1 MPGLGIGLA
10 AVTNE
15 SFMPMDVAVLLT
27 TNVWEA
33 SEGVNLMPL
42 AALPGGGN
50 KVWDVDTSTDPDTLK
65 PKSVSDTSSEGYWE
79 LDGSNIKPLDIS

>member
-15 SFMPMDVAVLLT
+15 SFMPADVAALIR

-33 SEGVNLMPL
+33 SEGVNIMPL
-42 AALPGGGN
+42 AAMPGGGN
-50 KVWDVDTSTDPDTLK
+50 KVWDVDTSTDPTTLK
-65 PKSVSDTSSEGYWE
+65 PKSVSDTSSEGYWQ

>member
-15 SFMPMDVAVLLT
+15 SFMPMDVAALLT

-42 AALPGGGN
+42 AALPSGN
-50 KVWDVDTSTDPDTLK
+50 KVWDVDKSTDPDTLK
-65 PKSVSDTSSEGYWE
+65 PKAVSDISGEGYWE